1 MLLLGAHLSASGL
14 HLGQHPSLS
23 SPTTPV
29 TRDYV
34 VRTEQGTSLPLPT
47 AGTQGP
53 QLPFLTHLS
62 QPAPGTWPRCP
73 LPLELGA
80 ERAGRLLPPPC
91 LKLGREALRTGPHQ
105 GLVAFFLTLKR
116 SAIICHYGPRL
127 PPSHPYVRV
136 GGRPGNTACEGCS
149 LMSSLKVTEETTA
162 AVCVRICRWRR
173 WGTKPAVPVKAPT
186 GWTF

>member
-23 SPTTPV
+23 SPIIPV
-29 TRDYV
+29 TRAYV

-53 QLPFLTHLS
+53 QLPFLTHFS
-62 QPAPGTWPRCP
+62 QPAPGTWPHCP

-80 ERAGRLLPPPC
+80 ERAGRSLPPPC
-91 LKLGREALRTGPHQ
+91 LKLGRGALRAGPHQ

-116 SAIICHYGPRL
+116 SAIICHSGLRL
-127 PPSHPYVRV
+127 PPFPPHRSEWV
-136 GGRPGNTACEGCS
+136 GGLGIQPVEAAHS
-149 LMSSLKVTEETTA
+149 LMSSLKVTEETTE
-162 AVCVRICRWRR
+162 AVCTCI
-173 WGTKPAVPVKAPT
+173 
-186 GWTF
+186 